1 MEQVPGNS
9 LPLCQPPVV
18 VMHVNVSLDDELETK
33 EEGSSSSHSGSDDS
47 RCPEEKSMV
56 ILSKRRVSSHH
67 RNQHRA
73 ALGFSRLVM
82 LTIPLLWSASYC
94 CSEARPSPE
103 SSSSVTTESPAAK
116 RIVGDDPLE
125 IDLDDL
131 IQIAHVVEQEA
142 QQQHHQ
148 QQQHDYETNGADK
161 HAQYSGNEVERY
173 HSEFRS
179 AGRTASTK
187 QQSASGITTDDVDDD
202 DDDDDDEMDSVI
214 LITTIDGTMAGLS
227 RKSGKLLWKQEP
239 LGSTQQQNQAV
250 ESSSQ
255 PPPGRGGGGGGIES
269 TKGNIE
275 RHLHEHMRPHAKQ
288 NESTGKK
295 NDHNSDRERIV
306 APLVSTTTT
315 TKSSS
320 GTGGHPGRTA
330 AVPSVDGKVFLT
342 PGREGVALGDSG
354 TTDSTV
360 TTEVRD
366 LVARAPFVDRRG
378 RVIVGSRQSSIAAI
392 DRDTGEVLR
401 VIGGE
406 GNNVQDI
413 IANSR
418 RTTGDATTEMGQPSL
433 DGRNVVWIG
442 RVDNAVTFYDA
453 RSGDVDVQFSTSE
466 VLSVGDMAVSEDLR
480 RNNVH
485 KGTDT
490 GVLGTASVHLLP
502 TTGEG
507 SRSVSGESFMASVSS
522 SRDPTSLLVATPNG
536 SLALRD
542 PDSGRIQWV
551 LNESFDSPVA
561 FAVDSASGNSIS
573 VDIVPDAPMPSSS
586 KEYLSKEFE
595 RQISAMESE
604 TRIEHTHV
612 EGGGDSTTD
621 AMSVGETIVGALSN
635 GQLFALP
642 LGKGRQ
648 TSDLYNNNRG
658 KRDALPLGLPV
669 PHSTASSSSSA
680 VGATKQ
686 WSKLPHSLNKQHSQH
701 LHDISAYQHMEQ
713 HGHKYLST
721 NNKKACVPSSS
732 AYPACLVGS
741 KIGPGRKLTISGEPF
756 LTSEQTP
763 YDDADFELHP
773 SYYFQQEQ
781 EQQNR
786 HRNRFKTFLKIMS
799 SWIPP
804 AVALAFVVSFE
815 LGRRERQKVD
825 RVMLSRQDTT
835 GSDASWRI
843 NNIGNFSS
851 GVQDMT
857 GIQSTHTNNEGGV
870 IQLTDEVLGYG
881 GHGTVV
887 YKGKLDGRNVAV
899 KRMLKAY
906 SASASREI
914 SLLIESDGH
923 PNVVRYFLKEVRG
936 DFVYLALELCD
947 MSLQDLIVALSK
959 HLAMKSD
966 GKLQL
971 SEIPPATK
979 KALFQIASG
988 VKHLHFLRI
997 VHRDLK
1003 PANILFAHR
1012 SFSAHA
1018 VDNTS
1023 NVNGSSQDD
1032 RASFIYSSFEK
1043 GGYIPKIS
1051 DMGLG
1056 KQLEGQSS
1064 FGMSAL
1070 GNASLVGQSHDGSTL
1085 VGAGPGSV
1093 GWQAPEVMAM
1103 RWSSEASPPLPMTF
1117 RHSNHEGSETVSDE
1131 SPMDVAMSART
1142 SRSVDIFSLGC
1153 VFYCTILPGSH
1164 PFGEWYEREA
1174 NIMKDKPS
1182 IEGLKN
1188 ISVDAFDLVSSMIAR
1203 NPKDR
1208 PTASQI
1214 CEHPFFWKSTKRLGF
1229 LCEFSDRLEA
1239 DLASMTDKGC
1249 VGVSPISVDVFKIE
1263 RNAAQIVGTAWDTE
1277 LDPDLI
1283 NNVSKFRTYD
1293 PSSVRDCLR
1302 IIRNKHHHFDELPP
1316 RVKDRIG
1323 GNLDGLLQ
1331 YFESKFPQ
1339 LLMHCYNVCR
1349 DCLKAGDP
1357 LSSKYSIPQ
1366 RKIIAI
1372 RPASDVILTTP
1383 NVSLKDETSIDISAV
1398 ETHSQKLPEPIIEE
1412 NHGTPSHKEIK
1423 DGVLGKPE
1431 GDEEP
1436 DTSIDHATSPPSFC
1450 EEDENQSSEDDTDV
1464 TDDNSVSMQESSAPS
1479 STGTNIPSLLTP
1491 ENLQP
1496 DSVDIVLWEGSTV
1509 ARSFNC
1515 RGWTRSDDEWAR
1527 RTDATLRKR
1536 DANIAR
1542 CADDPKFRTRLCNHW
1557 DMSGGTFCPM
1567 RKKNKCIFAHGPIEL
1582 RVKEGK
1588 RNRWGKLVDKNG
1600 NNSNP
1605 FHSGGEDTYGVAR
1618 SIETMRQEKGKRNPE
1633 KPQRGKGR
1641 SNNGRKNKA

>member
-1 MEQVPGNS
+1 MERVPGSS
-9 LPLCQPPVV
+9 LPLCQPRVV
-18 VMHVNVSLDDELETK
+18 ANGSVSLDDEHETK
-33 EEGSSSSHSGSDDS
+33 EEGSSHSGSDDS
-47 RCPEEKSMV
+47 RCPEEKSTV
-56 ILSKRRVSSHH
+56 LSRRRVSHH
-67 RNQHRA
+67 RNQYRA

-82 LTIPLLWSASYC
+82 LTIPLFWSASYC

-103 SSSSVTTESPAAK
+103 SSSSSVTTESPAAK

-125 IDLDDL
+125 IDLDHL

-142 QQQHHQ
+142 QQQQQ
-148 QQQHDYETNGADK
+148 QQQHLDYETN
-161 HAQYSGNEVERY
+161 SGNEVERY

-187 QQSASGITTDDVDDD
+187 QHSASGTTTDDVDDD

-255 PPPGRGGGGGGIES
+255 PPPSRGSGIES

-275 RHLHEHMRPHAKQ
+275 RPLHEHMRPH
-288 NESTGKK
+288 ESTGKK
-295 NDHNSDRERIV
+295 NGHNSDRERML

-354 TTDSTV
+354 TTDLTV

-366 LVARAPFVDRRG
+366 LVARAPFVDSRG

-406 GNNVQDI
+406 GNNVQEI

-418 RTTGDATTEMGQPSL
+418 RTTGDSTTEMGQPSL
-433 DGRNVVWIG
+433 EGRNVVWIG

-485 KGTDT
+485 KGP
-490 GVLGTASVHLLP
+490 ASVRFFP

-522 SRDPTSLLVATPNG
+522 SRDATSLLVATPNG

-551 LNESFDSPVA
+551 LNETFESPVA
-561 FAVDSASGNSIS
+561 FAVDSTSGNSIG

-595 RQISAMESE
+595 RQISVMESE
-604 TRIEHTHV
+604 TTEHTHV

-621 AMSVGETIVGALSN
+621 AMSVGETIVGALSS

-669 PHSTASSSSSA
+669 PHSTASSSSST
-680 VGATKQ
+680 VGTTKQ

-732 AYPACLVGS
+732 AYPACLVG
-741 KIGPGRKLTISGEPF
+741 RKLTISGEPF
-756 LTSEQTP
+756 LTSEQAP
-763 YDDADFELHP
+763 YEDADSELHP

-825 RVMLSRQDTT
+825 RVMLSRHDTT

-843 NNIGNFSS
+843 NNIDNFSS

-857 GIQSTHTNNEGGV
+857 GIQSAHTNNEGGV

-947 MSLQDLIVALSK
+947 MSLQDLIVALNK
-959 HLAMKSD
+959 HVTMKSD

-971 SEIPPATK
+971 SEIPQATK
-979 KALFQIASG
+979 KALFQITSG
-988 VKHLHFLRI
+988 VKHLHSLRI

-1018 VDNTS
+1018 VNNTS
-1023 NVNGSSQDD
+1023 NVNGSSSQDD

-1043 GGYIPKIS
+1043 GRYIPKIS

-1070 GNASLVGQSHDGSTL
+1070 GNASLVGQSQDGSTL

-1131 SPMDVAMSART
+1131 SPMDIAMSART

-1182 IEGLKN
+1182 IEGLKS

-1366 RKIIAI
+1366 RKIIAT
-1372 RPASDVILTTP
+1372 RPAIDVISTP
-1383 NVSLKDETSIDISAV
+1383 PDVSLKDETSIDISEV

-1412 NHGTPSHKEIK
+1412 SHGIPSHKEIK

-1431 GDEEP
+1431 GDEAS
-1436 DTSIDHATSPPSFC
+1436 DTSIDHAPSPPSFC
-1450 EEDENQSSEDDTDV
+1450 EEDENQLSEDDTDV
-1464 TDDNSVSMQESSAPS
+1464 TEDNSVSMQESSAPS
-1479 STGTNIPSLLTP
+1479 STGTNITSLLTP

-1618 SIETMRQEKGKRNPE
+1618 SIETMRQEKGKWSTE
-1633 KPQRGKGR
+1633 KTQRGKGR
-1641 SNNGRKNKA
+1641 SNNGRKSKT